1 MAKDFSS
8 NQERAA
14 AAINLKFYFSL
25 DTFFFKGA
33 SHEFVLTFFF
43 VIEFCRSVSILLL
56 LVRTFVI
63 ITSLTIQR
71 SQFCV
76 FTSCLML
83 HRRPCP
89 GLIVNINLS

>member
-14 AAINLKFYFSL
+14 AAINLKFYFPF

-33 SHEFVLTFFF
+33 SHEFVLTFF

-63 ITSLTIQR
+63 MTSLTIR
-71 SQFCV
+71 GTNFV
-76 FTSCLML
+76 FLQAA
-83 HRRPCP
+83 
-89 GLIVNINLS
+89 